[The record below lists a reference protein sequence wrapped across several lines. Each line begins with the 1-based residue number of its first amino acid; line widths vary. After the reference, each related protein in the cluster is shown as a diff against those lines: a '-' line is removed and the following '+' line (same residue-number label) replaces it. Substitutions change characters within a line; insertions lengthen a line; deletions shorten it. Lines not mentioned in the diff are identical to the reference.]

1 MGPEENLD
9 WQCEVAPRLGWR
21 TGWWRRLETALEQI
35 IGVQFSLESRW
46 RRIACIGGLLL
57 NMEGWV
63 NWGCRERFTNLSL
76 WEADLLWLLQCLPL
90 THKCFHS
97 TFPVLHF
104 LTKLTFI
111 PSPQGNKSL
120 LICLQNITYS
130 HEPGRT
136 WEQTCQT
143 GEGNLWLSDFD
154 FNWVVLIIQH
164 KQWEAWLSDF
174 SSLTSLKS
182 WICNL
187 QFCHPSYL
195 WVTMVIKHMLKWHLT
210 LTFLF

>member
-1 MGPEENLD
+1 MAVEDNLENWESVRNPVGEYFCASGYMWIVNWDHESGCCLMGPEENLD

-21 TGWWRRLETALEQI
+21 TGWWRRLETALEQT

-143 GEGNLWLSDFD
+143 G
-154 FNWVVLIIQH
+154 
-164 KQWEAWLSDF
+164 
-174 SSLTSLKS
+174 
-182 WICNL
+182 
-187 QFCHPSYL
+187 
-195 WVTMVIKHMLKWHLT
+195 
-210 LTFLF
+210 